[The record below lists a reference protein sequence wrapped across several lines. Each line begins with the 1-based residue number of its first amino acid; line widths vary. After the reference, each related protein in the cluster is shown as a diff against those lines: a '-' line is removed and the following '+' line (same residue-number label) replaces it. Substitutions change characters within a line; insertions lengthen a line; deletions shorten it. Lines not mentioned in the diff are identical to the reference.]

1 MAAINAQV
9 VELPYAPRDAFLPF
23 HNRTQRWAVLVV
35 HRRAGKTI
43 AGLNDII
50 RAAWLDRSLGA
61 LYGFCS
67 PYRSQS
73 KSVAWDALKHYAAPL
88 TAAVNEGELFVE
100 LRNGAKIRLFGA
112 DNADAM
118 RGLGFSGIFLDE
130 YADFKPSVWGSIIR
144 PALADRQGFAVF
156 SSTPKG
162 KNQFWD
168 IWETARRD
176 SSDWFSMR
184 LPASKSGL
192 LPETELEA
200 TRAQIS
206 RDQYEQE
213 MEVSF
218 EAAILGAIWGIEMRE
233 ATEGGRIREV
243 PVDPA
248 LPVHTAWDIGFKD
261 ATAIWWYQVV
271 AGEIHLVDFYQA
283 SGLTVPDAVD
293 VVMARGYRY
302 GKHNLPHDARAK
314 TFAAAGKSVIEQM
327 APALGLANMQIVP
340 DIGIQPGISY
350 TRDLLSRCWFDED
363 KCREGIEALRQYQH
377 EWDEDTKAFRKTPRH
392 DWTSHCADAFR
403 QMAVAWVQEPTVRA
417 PAPERTLLVGPD
429 NRATLNDMWAAHAQ
443 VERRK
448 RI

>member
-1 MAAINAQV
+1 VAAINAQV
-9 VELPYAPRDAFLPF
+9 VELPYAPRAAFLPF
-23 HNRTQRWAVLVV
+23 HNRTQRWAVLAV

-50 RAAWLDRSLGA
+50 RSAWLDSAQGA
-61 LYGFCS
+61 LYAFCA
-67 PYRSQS
+67 PFRSQA
-73 KSVAWDALKHYAAPL
+73 KSVAWDMLKYYAQPL
-88 TAAVNEGELFVE
+88 TAAVNEGELLLE
-100 LRNGAKIRLFGA
+100 LHNGAKARLFGA

-130 YADFKPSVWGSIIR
+130 YADFKPSVWGNVIR
-144 PALADRQGFAVF
+144 PALADRQGWAVF

-162 KNQFWD
+162 KNQFFS
-168 IWETARRD
+168 IWQTARRD
-176 SSDWFSMR
+176 PSDWFSLH

-233 ATEGGRIREV
+233 ATEGGRIRSV

-248 LPVHTAWDIGFKD
+248 LPVHTAWDIGYKD

-363 KCREGIEALRQYQH
+363 KCSEGIEALRQYQH
-377 EWDEDTKAFRKTPRH
+377 EFDEDTKAFRKTPRH